1 MVGRPTPRKLGHADS
16 PDPECSNF
24 PGFQGTR
31 CRCPRRPSGG
41 LNSLCQFVQESP
53 PRTYRLWGILHPA
66 NVFHWRVQAHLV
78 YRLSRALRRAYRG
91 LFSDETIAGHPLSHY
106 ELRQI
111 VASPGPAPTVREV
124 VVGHLAASN
133 AEDATP
139 PGSLLDQSDNP
150 PEDDEVSH
158 TWDAYQTGE
167 VSIPDPSESSLVPWE
182 PWRPG
187 AEASFAPNPEYPL
200 PPPGALT
207 GGGVRFCG
215 DATGLSWSPQSTYP
229 DPPGV
234 VG

>member
-1 MVGRPTPRKLGHADS
+1 MPQGDEATGMRLRVCEWLADQLLRSWATLTVLIQSVPTFQVFR
-16 PDPECSNF
+16 E
-24 PGFQGTR
+24 PGAGV
-31 CRCPRRPSGG
+31 PGD
-41 LNSLCQFVQESP
+41 LLEAMDSLCQFVQESP

-66 NVFHWRVQAHLV
+66 NVFHWRVQEHLV

-150 PEDDEVSH
+150 PEDDEASH

-167 VSIPDPSESSLVPWE
+167 VSIPNPSESSLVPWE
-182 PWRPG
+182 P
-187 AEASFAPNPEYPL
+187 
-200 PPPGALT
+200 
-207 GGGVRFCG
+207 GVRELKQVLLP
-215 DATGLSWSPQSTYP
+215 TQSTLFP
-229 DPPGV
+229 LLEP
-234 VG
+234 